1 MLAEAAHPWVA
12 KVAASNRSPNAPTAA
27 RPHLHHRLL
36 ILVFSSATSVGAV
49 RRKAWRMLQVSQGPP
64 AHRGWHLLFVV
75 GNPAHNE
82 FESTPPNEGTVD
94 GDVLRLDRTHDS
106 YGDLSAK
113 VLDAT
118 RWAVVHWRFD
128 YLF

>member
-12 KVAASNRSPNAPTAA
+12 AKVAASMPNAPTAA
-27 RPHLHHRLL
+27 RMAHAASVSGPA
-36 ILVFSSATSVGAV
+36 SS
-49 RRKAWRMLQVSQGPP
+49 
-64 AHRGWHLLFVV
+64 LFVV

-82 FESTPPNEGTVD
+82 FESTPPNEGAVD

-106 YGDLSAK
+106 LDDLSAK
-113 VLDAT
+113 VLDAI

-128 YLF
+128 YLFKADDDTY